1 MSKLNEEI
9 EKFQESIKDKV
20 PAEIKEIQLSAI
32 QKLKDEGL
40 SANSIKAG
48 DIATEIKLPNALEK
62 EVSLFNTLEDNDF
75 VVISF
80 YRGGWCPYC
89 NFEMKAL
96 GDITDELNK
105 LNAKIIAISP
115 ETPDQSLSMQD
126 KHDLKFEVLSDLNN
140 VIAKEY
146 GLVFS
151 LDERLRPIY
160 KQFGID
166 IPASNGNDSY
176 EIPMPA
182 TYVVNKNKEIIFS
195 FIDEN
200 YKKRCEPQDILEA
213 IKKFSNKGV

>member
-1 MSKLNEEI
+1 MSRLEEEI
-9 EKFQESIKDKV
+9 AKFQESIKDKV
-20 PAEIKEIQLSAI
+20 PKEIKELQLSAT
-32 QKLKDEGL
+32 QKLVDEGL
-40 SANSIKAG
+40 SANAIKAG
-48 DIATEIKLPNALEK
+48 DLALEIKLPNAVEK

-96 GDITDELNK
+96 GDINDELNE

-115 ETPDQSLSMQD
+115 ETPDQSLTMQE
-126 KHDLKFEVLSDLNN
+126 KHDLKFEVLSDANN
-140 VIAKEY
+140 IVAKQY

-160 KQFGID
+160 ESFGID
-166 IPASNGNDSY
+166 IPASTGNDSY

-182 TYVVNKNKEIIFS
+182 TYVVNKKKEIIFS

-200 YKKRCEPQDILEA
+200 YKKRCEPQDILDA
-213 IKKFSNKGV
+213 IRNYSN